1 MTEKTVDARG
11 LSCPAPVLETRKAL
25 ADAAVTKL
33 TVLVDNT
40 GSAEN
45 VARLARNMGCEVRL
59 EDEGGGKIRLRL
71 SRGATHAP
79 TAESAAGEAAATCGP
94 GSNVVVLISSVTL
107 GHGDDDLGRLLMTA
121 FVKTLKDVVPR
132 PRTVILMNGGVRHAG
147 EGADL
152 VPALRD
158 LEERGVTVLACG
170 TCLDFFHLK
179 EKLAAGRISN
189 MLEIL
194 SALVAAD
201 RVVRP

>member
-11 LSCPAPVLETRKAL
+11 LGCPAPVLETRKAL
-25 ADAAVTKL
+25 ADAAVTEL
-33 TVLVDNT
+33 TVLVDNP

-59 EDEGGGKIRLRL
+59 EDEGGGRIRLRL
-71 SRGATHAP
+71 SRGV
-79 TAESAAGEAAATCGP
+79 AGTPDPGAGDAAAETCGT
-94 GSNVVVLISSVTL
+94 GSNVVVLISSATL

-132 PRTVILMNGGVRHAG
+132 PRTLVLMNGGVRHAV

-152 VPALRD
+152 VPAIKD
-158 LEERGVTVLACG
+158 LEQRGVTVLACG

-179 EKLAAGRISN
+179 EQLAAGRISN
-189 MLEIL
+189 MFEIL
-194 SALVAAD
+194 SALAAAD
-201 RVVRP
+201 RVIRP